1 MDNNN
6 YQRRAAEAAERTA
19 IAAEQKEERARQI
32 WRALKYGGLSGLSIF
47 IIGMVDY
54 VVLVSANNIFERS
67 SRVDPLG
74 AFFAIIISVVGLAI
88 TTARIGPKL
97 DLRISGGLYGIA
109 GGIFGLFLI
118 FLFVIMHD
126 ESEMWQ
132 SIPVWSLIL
141 AICITSIIISIIA
154 IKPNQ
159 PSTTNIQEFGSV
171 LTTGRGLVLDQFRSW
186 FASKPTPVGPD
197 EILIA
202 APTGKRNVIRWVMT
216 ALGILYGLNFAISQ
230 SRIYEADRGF
240 SLLAKKV
247 DKADAFAEAGHIGNL
262 TLIIALAIPVALW
275 ALVNHWKPITRKG
288 YAFRF
293 GLWPTVF
300 LSSFFGGPI
309 ACSIMGT
316 TQRVQSFYGAFQA
329 TLVLSLLGGATFI
342 LIGYWIGNGIGS
354 VQKKPVLN
362 LANDL
367 PRFAFNPNQKIT
379 TNTSWNGR
387 LKKFGIFL
395 AVTVVCVVSGKYLG
409 RQQAREAAARLLTQ
423 EQSPPLASTSHVDP
437 LPAKEAANVLA
448 SKAADPFPA
457 GYPRVL
463 PWVCEKDGCVATF
476 PTEPRRVEA
485 EVSGGSGHAYQS
497 YFQFSNDLVALAQV
511 SIVLLTE
518 TFSGS
523 AAENILTLNHNEYV
537 QTIGATPADSRTSR
551 GTFGDAKPTLEFEV
565 RFSFDDV
572 PMISKG
578 FWLLDGTR
586 IMKVS
591 CVYPAAL
598 TNADV
603 EIVQH
608 FPKTFAL
615 FGRPQTRRTNP

>member
-1 MDNNN
+1 MMDNND

-54 VVLVSANNIFERS
+54 VLLVSANNIFHNQSGRIE
-67 SRVDPLG
+67 PLV
-74 AFFAIIISVVGLAI
+74 AFLAIIISVVGLAI

-109 GGIFGLFLI
+109 GGILGLFLI

-141 AICITSIIISIIA
+141 AICIASIIISIIA

-186 FASKPTPVGPD
+186 FVSKPTPVGPD

-230 SRIYEADRGF
+230 SRTYEGYIVL
-240 SLLAKKV
+240 SLLEKNI
-247 DKADAFAEAGHIGNL
+247 DKAEEFAEAGYIGNL
-262 TLIIALAIPVALW
+262 TLIIALAIPLALW
-275 ALVNHWKPITRKG
+275 ALVNQWKPITRKG

-309 ACSIMGT
+309 ACSIMGM
-316 TQRVQSFYGAFQA
+316 TQRVQTFYGAFQA
-329 TLVLSLLGGATFI
+329 TLVLSVLGGATFI
-342 LIGYWIGNGIGS
+342 FAGYWIGNGIGS

-362 LANDL
+362 IANDL
-367 PRFAFNPNQKIT
+367 PRFAFNPNQKIS
-379 TNTSWNGR
+379 TNANWNGR

-395 AVTVVCVVSGKYLG
+395 AVTVVCVVGAKYLG
-409 RQQAREAAARLLTQ
+409 RQQAREAAFQNLEVETVLGKAPKSSVIKYLPKTDGFAPNVNTQIQPFEDGIDAYAKKSRNEFTDFGFKMLSESKPSKFEVIFEYSGDYNGLL
-423 EQSPPLASTSHVDP
+423 LHCY
-437 LPAKEAANVLA
+437 AKAVQKGKTICLTT
-448 SKAADPFPA
+448 
-457 GYPRVL
+457 
-463 PWVCEKDGCVATF
+463 ATA
-476 PTEPRRVEA
+476 TEGQWPKV
-485 EVSGGSGHAYQS
+485 
-497 YFQFSNDLVALAQV
+497 
-511 SIVLLTE
+511 
-518 TFSGS
+518 
-523 AAENILTLNHNEYV
+523 AAELKACV
-537 QTIGATPADSRTSR
+537 DS
-551 GTFGDAKPTLEFEV
+551 FE
-565 RFSFDDV
+565 
-572 PMISKG
+572 
-578 FWLLDGTR
+578 
-586 IMKVS
+586 
-591 CVYPAAL
+591 
-598 TNADV
+598 
-603 EIVQH
+603 
-608 FPKTFAL
+608 PK
-615 FGRPQTRRTNP
+615 

>member
-1 MDNNN
+1 MMDNND

-54 VVLVSANNIFERS
+54 VLLVSANGVFHQRGRIE
-67 SRVDPLG
+67 PLV
-74 AFFAIIISVVGLAI
+74 AFLAIIISVVGLAI
-88 TTARIGPKL
+88 TTARIGPKV

-109 GGIFGLFLI
+109 GGILGLFFI

-141 AICITSIIISIIA
+141 AICIASIIISIIA

-159 PSTTNIQEFGSV
+159 PPATNIQEFGSV
-171 LTTGRGLVLDQFRSW
+171 VTTGRGLVLDQFRSW
-186 FASKPTPVGPD
+186 FASKPTSVGSD
-197 EILIA
+197 EILIDE
-202 APTGKRNVIRWVMT
+202 PIDIENVIRRIMG
-216 ALGILYGLNFAISQ
+216 AFGILIVVMFASIQ
-230 SRIYEADRGF
+230 RIMVRRSSYE
-240 SLLAKKV
+240 SLVEDGNDPVRAS
-247 DKADAFAEAGHIGNL
+247 DEAFNTGNL
-262 TLIIALAIPVALW
+262 TLLIAIAIPVILW
-275 ALVNHWKPITRKG
+275 IFISRWKPKVHKA
-288 YAFRF
+288 YALRF
-293 GLWPTVF
+293 GLWPGVVSSCF
-300 LSSFFGGPI
+300 LGGPFV
-309 ACSIMGT
+309 CSIMGVRN
-316 TQRVQSFYGAFQA
+316 QHQSISDAFWGLIGASIFF
-329 TLVLSLLGGATFI
+329 GGIFI
-342 LIGYWIGNGIGS
+342 FIGYWLGQSIGN
-354 VQKKPVLN
+354 VQKKSAVN
-362 LANDL
+362 NDSRVEGL
-367 PRFAFNPNQKIT
+367 YKFSLNPNTKI
-379 TNTSWNGR
+379 SPDWNGR
-387 LKKFGIFL
+387 FKKFVYFV
-395 AVTVVCVVSGKYLG
+395 AVIVVCVVGAGYFG
-409 RQQAREAAARLLTQ
+409 RQQAKDAAVAVRQLKQ
-423 EQSPPLASTSHVDP
+423 EQALPRKKAVTDLASNTTDP
-437 LPAKEAANVLA
+437 L
-448 SKAADPFPA
+448 PA
-457 GYPRVL
+457 GYPRVM
-463 PWVCEKDGCVATF
+463 PWVCEKDGFVATF